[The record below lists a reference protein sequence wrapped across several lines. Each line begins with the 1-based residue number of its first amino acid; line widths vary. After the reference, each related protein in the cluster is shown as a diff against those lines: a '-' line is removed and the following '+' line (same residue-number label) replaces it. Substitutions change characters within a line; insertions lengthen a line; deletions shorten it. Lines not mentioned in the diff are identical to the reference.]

1 MDRLRRRTGSTSAG
15 GGAKEKSPS
24 ITIDGTAPIGLT
36 QEEERTL
43 KELWKRAEAE
53 EREELLAQV
62 SACSERQEADEDE
75 RAATALQALYRGH
88 STRSHSDA
96 GWDAPSQ
103 QHDAAAAARG
113 GGAGSG
119 PDGRPQSRGQRISSR
134 ILSFNRPRSFHRRR
148 TASDVGSRAGH
159 GATDG
164 SSNSSQPSS
173 PLAAQDGSKLS
184 TRCGAAPAE
193 RAESP
198 RRTQSW
204 L

>member
-36 QEEERTL
+36 QEEERML

-88 STRSHSDA
+88 STRSQLPDREERHYRATLQGVLTLQGS
-96 GWDAPSQ
+96 SQ
-103 QHDAAAAARG
+103 NHVLLTSLSA
-113 GGAGSG
+113 SLFL
-119 PDGRPQSRGQRISSR
+119 SLS
-134 ILSFNRPRSFHRRR
+134 LSFLTH
-148 TASDVGSRAGH
+148 
-159 GATDG
+159 
-164 SSNSSQPSS
+164 
-173 PLAAQDGSKLS
+173 L
-184 TRCGAAPAE
+184 
-193 RAESP
+193 
-198 RRTQSW
+198 
-204 L
+204 